1 MFHIRAPYIPNT
13 LRSTGRHRSMVA
25 LLVGIVGLTACGG
38 PSTDPGSTAQD
49 TAKAFIA
56 SWEANDGARM
66 EQLMKSDILQVWALG
81 GGSSKWLT
89 EKTTAYGAPVK
100 DKGRVL
106 DLKET
111 GNTAQATIAVVYDCK
126 AATCKPAAGLPDWVP
141 AGNTVATLDL
151 DLQKQ
156 TDGKWLV
163 GNFTSTSY
171 FQKLAEATQQ
181 AVAAP
186 SYTAQ
191 AVSQLATQQAY
202 TAQAAAQA
210 TAYMV
215 SQQATQMAYQDQQ
228 DAQKTNVAATQAAIP
243 TMTPTPVP
251 VHLSAKK
258 AYSVGV
264 GPAIQGWSTDAIL
277 YEVLDHYNGGPRFGY
292 NSNAHEYNCGTFGCN
307 NQEPYIDG
315 AGASRQ
321 WLFFVASPMK
331 KEVRVIRVADGQIT
345 NQDVSA
351 ALYRDTFGAGGTPP
365 APLDI
370 AGYIDSDQAVKIVRE
385 HGYRVR
391 QLENM
396 YVYLSTS
403 DRKQYQ
409 YKTTEPRWTVFGDDG
424 KAIILNPQTGEV
436 TQNDF

>member
-1 MFHIRAPYIPNT
+1 MLRVMSLAISGRAR
-13 LRSTGRHRSMVA
+13 RSRAMLA
-25 LLVGIVGLTACGG
+25 LVGLTASLTACGG

-56 SWEANDGARM
+56 SWEANDGAHM
-66 EQLMKSDILQVWALG
+66 EQLVLSDMRQVWALG

-100 DKGRVL
+100 DQGRVL
-106 DLKET
+106 DATET

-126 AATCKPAAGLPDWVP
+126 AATCKPAVGLPSWVP
-141 AGNTVATLDL
+141 SGDTVATLHL

-156 TDGKWLV
+156 PDGKWLV
-163 GNFTSTSY
+163 GNFTTISY
-171 FQKLAEATQQ
+171 FQDLATTTAQ
-181 AVAAP
+181 AQAAP
-186 SYTAQ
+186 SQTAQ
-191 AVSQLATQQAY
+191 ALAYQLK
-202 TAQAAAQA
+202 AAAQA
-210 TAYMV
+210 TAYIV
-215 SQQATQMAYQDQQ
+215 SQQATQMAYQDRL

-243 TMTPTPVP
+243 TITPTAVP
-251 VHLSAKK
+251 VSLSAKK
-258 AYSVGV
+258 AYDLGV
-264 GPAIQGWSTDAIL
+264 APAMQSWSSDAIL
-277 YEVLDHYNGGPRFGY
+277 YEVLDHYNGGRFGY

-315 AGASRQ
+315 DGTSRQ
-321 WLFFVASPMK
+321 WLFFAASPTK
-331 KEVRVIRVADGQIT
+331 KEVRVIRVADGAIT

-351 ALYRDTFGAGGTPP
+351 ALYRDTFGAGGAPP

-370 AGYIDSDQAVKIVRE
+370 ATYIDSDQAVKIVRE
-385 HGYRVR
+385 HGYRVS
-391 QLENM
+391 QLNSM

-409 YKTTEPRWTVFGDDG
+409 YKTTEPRWTIFGNDG
-424 KAIILNPQTGEV
+424 KAIILNPQTGEI